1 MMMKLMMKEVM
12 VQVKM
17 EHLIGANMVK
27 YSDDMNVEAA
37 DD

>member
-1 MMMKLMMKEVM
+1 MMMLMMIKVM

-27 YSDDMNVEAA
+27 CNDDMNVELA

>member
-1 MMMKLMMKEVM
+1 MMKKLMMKEEM

-17 EHLIGANMVK
+17 EHLFGANTVK
-27 YSDDMNVEAA
+27 YNDGMNV

>member
-1 MMMKLMMKEVM
+1 MLMMIEVM

-27 YSDDMNVEAA
+27 CNDGMNIELA